1 MLRFDLL
8 RDRGILVLRPEG
20 SLRREDFTALAAAVD
35 PFLEESGELRGVLV
49 DAPSFPGWAD
59 FAALVSHVRFVRDH
73 HQRVRRIALVTDSP
87 VLSVA
92 PAIARHFLSA
102 EVRRFE
108 PGSRADALAWI
119 DSGVQ
124 PASQKPSAP
133 QTR

>member
-8 RDRGILVLRPEG
+8 RDRGVLVLKPEG
-20 SLRREDFTALAAAVD
+20 ALRREDFTALAAAVD

-73 HQRVRRIALVTDSP
+73 HRRVRRVALVTDSP
-87 VLSVA
+87 VLAVA
-92 PAIARHFLSA
+92 PAIARHFVSA

-108 PGSRADALAWI
+108 PANRADALAWI
-119 DSGVQ
+119 VSSLREQ
-124 PASQKPSAP
+124 PAP
-133 QTR
+133 QPR